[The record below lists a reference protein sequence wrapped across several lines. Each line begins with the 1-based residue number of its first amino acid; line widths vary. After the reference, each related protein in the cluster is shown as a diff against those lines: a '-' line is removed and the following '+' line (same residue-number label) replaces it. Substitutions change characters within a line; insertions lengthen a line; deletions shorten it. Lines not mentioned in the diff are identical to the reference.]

1 MKILLFNFLGPEL
14 LLLILVFLG
23 LIVPVLLYINTIH
36 KTLDEIRDEYRLIP
50 SRSPMLLLVPLLSN
64 FMLFLVVIKLSQSL
78 ELEFEDRGIAADG
91 KGFGQRVGLMMSTA
105 FLLILL
111 TVVFGFSGLPIVVF
125 LLPLLRILSIVGLV
139 CWIIHW
145 TKMSAYR
152 KILLANPVKLV

>member
-1 MKILLFNFLGPEL
+1 MKILLFNFLGPEV

-23 LIVPVLLYINTIH
+23 LIVPILLYINTIH

-50 SRSPMLLLVPLLSN
+50 SRSPMLLLVPLLGN

-145 TKMSAYR
+145 TKIYAYR